1 MAMKGRVIRNEV
13 LEKLMPD
20 SISTEATSGLIIA
33 MVNSLLRRKKL
44 KLDGIQ
50 GLKEITVEFFRR
62 SLVKN

>member
-1 MAMKGRVIRNEV
+1 
-13 LEKLMPD
+13 
-20 SISTEATSGLIIA
+20 

-50 GLKEITVEFFRR
+50 VLKEITVEFFRR